1 MDVTTLL
8 GGSSFARFCQ
18 QEFGSESQR
27 VEIWKERAGGLIGR
41 PGCLQ
46 FIHQLV
52 PAQAAV
58 DPVIWVAKHPNSA
71 WLYLRNKYLL

>member
-1 MDVTTLL
+1 MKDLNPAVPIMQ
-8 GGSSFARFCQ
+8 SSHRQ
-18 QEFGSESQR
+18 QR
-27 VEIWKERAGGLIGR
+27 VEIWKERARGLIGR

>member
-1 MDVTTLL
+1 M
-8 GGSSFARFCQ
+8 
-18 QEFGSESQR
+18 QR
-27 VEIWKERAGGLIGR
+27 VEIWKERARGLIGR

-71 WLYLRNKYLL
+71 WLYLRNKYLLLGYIYLKK